1 MNHPDDPGCRG
12 NEEGE
17 DDVSSNNQFD
27 SSLDEQNI
35 ITHGIRLS
43 QNSDFVPDYYG
54 DYAND
59 PNVGSDPV
67 VLIDFLLRFSSL
79 VLPKDFTDDT
89 FFVIDYTYDESQFMI
104 NHIDIISSFE
114 GPGNAYLA
122 GIIFKSGNGLEIIYD
137 LDYVE
142 ISPGPITLDIDP
154 MAFSPET
161 SLIVDLVIV
170 CRNCYNT
177 GQGPFTMTPVER
189 IIFSMGNENPYSIYG
204 SDIKSGASIYF
215 P

>member
-1 MNHPDDPGCRG
+1 MYNPLKYTDPSGHQTEGVWCMNHPDDPGCRG

-104 NHIDIISSFE
+104 NH
-114 GPGNAYLA
+114 GYLPQ
-122 GIIFKSGNGLEIIYD
+122 K
-137 LDYVE
+137 LD
-142 ISPGPITLDIDP
+142 S
-154 MAFSPET
+154 
-161 SLIVDLVIV
+161 
-170 CRNCYNT
+170 R
-177 GQGPFTMTPVER
+177 
-189 IIFSMGNENPYSIYG
+189 
-204 SDIKSGASIYF
+204 
-215 P
+215 